1 MKISD
6 LAARFVDMKTRVGG
20 NRERTGYEY
29 SFGMTREAQEHITP
43 PAPHIWRILNEIEF
57 SLHMSDENE
66 NRYDQ
71 IIAKAVDYLSEVIA
85 AEGTITKTAAA
96 TAEQLLLPLSAPA
109 KEYKLICAAHA
120 HIDMNWMWSWQE
132 TVAVTLA
139 TFTTM
144 LNLMDEYPDFCFS
157 QSQASVYKI
166 VEQYAP
172 DMMERI
178 KERIAQGR
186 WEVTA
191 TAWVETD
198 KNMPNTESLLRHIKV
213 TRDYLNKT
221 WGIAPE
227 ALELDF
233 SPDTFGHSAQIPE
246 IDTFGGVKY
255 YYHCRGINTPNALY
269 RWRAPSGAEL
279 LMYREQYW
287 YNSAI
292 TPQIAMGICDIARR
306 QAGFKTGL
314 IVYGVGDHGGGATRR
329 DIESAYEMMK
339 WPVFPTITFGQIRSF
354 FLEAESVRDKLPLV
368 EHELNFIFDGCYS
381 TQSRIKRANRYC
393 EAALC
398 DAAAF
403 TAINQ
408 TLMGACGKKVT
419 DAQLDAA
426 WQDVL
431 FTHFHDILTG
441 SCVQDSREYAMGRYS
456 DAAAYAN
463 TLTQGALT
471 AIAGKIDT
479 TCVEGVEDDEVLRF
493 SQSEGAGAGYGIPH
507 YSGIPSPERGVG
519 RTRIFHIFNPSP
531 FVREEPVELTV
542 WDWTGDMRHIEMTD
556 AHGKPVEFGLCDG
569 GLCEYWSHKYFRVK
583 VMAKVPALG
592 YTTVVLR
599 EGKCGQYPVYL
610 CGDSQQLGYLDR
622 LIIENKY
629 IRAEIDR
636 ISGSLCSLIELES
649 GKELVKAD
657 KYCGLCVVDTEKNGN
672 SAWVIGAYRDIHPV
686 SAIDR
691 VEQFT
696 RGRFEQVIRLTS
708 RYGSSPITV
717 EISLFEGARSLTYNI
732 TADWSETHQP
742 TIPVLAF
749 IMPHNYETNEYICD
763 IPAGSIIRRAAN
775 HDIPALQY
783 VCAKNP
789 DGLSAALI
797 TDSKYG
803 YHCFDGA
810 IVSTLI
816 NTAEYPDPYPERGI
830 HNIKVSVAVLTPCP
844 KTLEDYAGALNHPLM
859 YIPSNRHEGS
869 IAPEHSFM
877 ELTSDSAVLSSVDTA
892 ADSTLTVRLYESCG
906 HDTEV
911 TLNFDRQVKKAE
923 FCDLMEKKISGDIT
937 IDVSKVTFDLKKW
950 RICQLKLTF

>member
-1 MKISD
+1 MKIND
-6 LAARFVDMKTRVGG
+6 LAQRFTEMKTRVGG
-20 NRERTGYEY
+20 NRERMGYEY
-29 SFGMTREAQEHITP
+29 SFGMTREEQEHITP
-43 PAPHIWRILNEIEF
+43 PAPHIWRILNELEF
-57 SLHMSDENE
+57 SLHLSDENE
-66 NRYDQ
+66 NRYDG
-71 IIAKAVDYLSEVIA
+71 IISQAVNYLSDVIA
-85 AEGTITKTAAA
+85 NEGAITKSASA
-96 TAEQLLLPLSAPA
+96 TAEQMLLPLSVPA

-132 TVAVTLA
+132 TVAVTIA
-139 TFTTM
+139 TFKTM

-172 DMMERI
+172 ELMERI
-178 KERIAQGR
+178 KAKIAEGR

-213 TRDYLNKT
+213 TRDYLQKT
-221 WGIAPE
+221 WDIAPE
-227 ALELDF
+227 SLNLDF

-246 IDTFGGVKY
+246 IDSFGGIKY

-329 DIESAYEMMK
+329 DIESGYEMMK
-339 WPVFPTITFGQIRSF
+339 WPVFPTITFGTIRSF
-354 FLEAESVRDKLPLV
+354 FHEAEAVRDILPV
-368 EHELNFIFDGCYS
+368 VDHELNFIFDGCYS

-403 TAINQ
+403 TAINSAI
-408 TLMGACGKKVT
+408 LGAGGKKVT
-419 DAQLDAA
+419 DAQFDTA

-456 DAAAYAN
+456 EAAAYAN
-463 TLTQGALT
+463 SLENGALA
-471 AIAGKIDT
+471 AIAENIDT
-479 TCVEGVEDDEVLRF
+479 SGVEGVEDDDILRF

-507 YSGIPSPERGVG
+507 FSGVPSPERGVG

-531 FVREEPVELTV
+531 FEREEPVEITV
-542 WDWTGDMRHIEMTD
+542 WDWTGDMRRIEMSDTD
-556 AHGKPVEFGLCDG
+556 GKPIEFGLVDG
-569 GLCEYWSHKYFRVK
+569 GLMEYWSHKYFRVN
-583 VMAKVPALG
+583 VMAKVGALG

-599 EGKCGQYPVYL
+599 EGKCSSYPAYL

-636 ISGSLCSLIELES
+636 ISGSLCSLVDIGS
-649 GKELVKAD
+649 GRELVRPGKF
-657 KYCGLCVVDTEKNGN
+657 CGLCVVDTEKNGN
-672 SAWVIGAYRDIHPV
+672 SAWVIGAYRDIHPI
-686 SAIDR
+686 SNIDR
-691 VEQFT
+691 VDQFT
-696 RGRFEQVIRLTS
+696 RGRFEQVIRIS
-708 RYGSSPITV
+708 ARYGSSSVTA
-717 EISLFEGARSLTYNI
+717 EIILREGANSLTYNI
-732 TADWSETHQP
+732 EADWSETHQP

-749 IMPHNYETNEYICD
+749 IMPHNYDTADYICD
-763 IPAGSIIRRAAN
+763 IPAGSIIRRAEN
-775 HDIPALQY
+775 HDIPSLQY
-783 VCAKNP
+783 VCAKNG
-789 DGLSAALI
+789 DQLSAALI

-810 IVSTLI
+810 MVSTLI

-830 HNIKVSVAVLTPCP
+830 HHIKVTVAALPPCP
-844 KTLEDYAGALNHPLM
+844 KKLEDYATAVNHQM
-859 YIPSNRHEGS
+859 SYIPANRHGGTL
-869 IAPEHSFM
+869 APTHSFF
-877 ELTSDSAVLSSVDTA
+877 ELVSGSAVLSSLDTA
-892 ADSTLTVRLYESCG
+892 SDGALTVRLYENCG
-906 HDTEV
+906 SDTNV
-911 TLNFDRQVKKAE
+911 VLRFDRAVKSVS
-923 FCDLMEKKISGDIT
+923 FINLMEHETDGAADISGDT
-937 IDVSKVTFDLKKW
+937 VSFALEKW
-950 RICQLKLTF
+950 RISQIKVKF